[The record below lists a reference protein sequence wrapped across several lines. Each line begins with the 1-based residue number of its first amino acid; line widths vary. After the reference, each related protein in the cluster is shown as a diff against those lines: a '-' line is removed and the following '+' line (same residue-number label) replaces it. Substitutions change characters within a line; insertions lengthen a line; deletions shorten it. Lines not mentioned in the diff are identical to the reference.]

1 MAEQGSRSGSAGAHR
16 AYLWFGLVAAAAA
29 LLWLGW
35 TYRSSLPTGS
45 LRAVP
50 SGPSVAAPSPA
61 PLSRVAALGRL
72 EPRRGV
78 IRVAGPPRA
87 AVVIEKLEVEE
98 GDVVESGRVLA
109 VLQGIGLQRA
119 EVTRFRAELAH
130 ATRELERKSRLYR
143 KGTLSDSEFEA
154 AQLRRDVARAGLE
167 RAQADLELSTVR
179 APIDGQVLEIH
190 ARGGERVGS
199 EGIAELGETTA
210 MYAVA
215 EIYEA
220 DIGRVQVGQQARV
233 TSPALPRAL
242 LGRVERI
249 GLKVGKKDV
258 LSTDPV
264 ADADARVVEVE
275 IRLDDPEPAAA
286 LTNLRVDVVI
296 EP

>member
-1 MAEQGSRSGSAGAHR
+1 MAPQGSASRSAGARR
-16 AYLWFGLVAAAAA
+16 AWLWPGVVVATAA
-29 LLWLGW
+29 LVWLGW
-35 TYRSSLPTGS
+35 TYRASLPTGVFPAAP
-45 LRAVP
+45 LA
-50 SGPSVAAPSPA
+50 PSVAASPPA
-61 PLSRVAALGRL
+61 ALSRVAALGRL

-98 GDVVESGRVLA
+98 GELVKAGQVLA

-119 EVTRFRAELAH
+119 DVKRFRAELAH
-130 ATRELERKSRLYR
+130 ATREPERKGRLYR
-143 KGTLSDSEFEA
+143 KGTLSDTEFEA

-179 APIDGQVLEIH
+179 SPIDGQVLEIH
-190 ARGGERVGS
+190 AREGERVGP
-199 EGIAELGETTA
+199 EGIAELGETAA

-215 EIYEA
+215 EVYEA
-220 DIGRVQVGQQARV
+220 DIGRVRVGYQARV
-233 TSPALPRAL
+233 TSPALPRPL

-286 LTNLRVDVVI
+286 LTNLRVDIVI
-296 EP
+296 QP